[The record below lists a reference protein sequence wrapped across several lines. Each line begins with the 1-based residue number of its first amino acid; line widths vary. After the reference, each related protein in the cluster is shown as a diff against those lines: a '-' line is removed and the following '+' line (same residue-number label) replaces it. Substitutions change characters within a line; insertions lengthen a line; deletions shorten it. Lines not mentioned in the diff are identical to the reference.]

1 MELVKMN
8 FLKKFRN
15 EMPIGLCSLGLK
27 KIKNENKKNKEI
39 KGYPNFFTFVTNTPL

>member
-8 FLKKFRN
+8 FLKKFQS

-27 KIKNENKKNKEI
+27 KKKNDDNKNKEI
-39 KGYPNFFTFVTNTPL
+39 KGYPNFFTFVTNIPL